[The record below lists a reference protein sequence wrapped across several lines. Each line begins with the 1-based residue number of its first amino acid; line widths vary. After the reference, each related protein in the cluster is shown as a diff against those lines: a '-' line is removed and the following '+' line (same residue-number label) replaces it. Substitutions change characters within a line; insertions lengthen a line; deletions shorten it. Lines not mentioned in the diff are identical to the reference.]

1 MLTNYSVLGGGSK
14 GTVST
19 MFLSST
25 KPSLTT
31 SIASSGNWST
41 NTSEAITEDAEENIT
56 NKVVIGTFLCLII
69 FLSLAGNV
77 LVCIA
82 VFTDRRL
89 KRLNN
94 MFIVSLAVAD
104 LWVSLMVMTFAVV
117 NDITGKWLFGKVY
130 CNIWISS
137 DIMGSTASI
146 LNLCVISLDRYIH
159 IRDPMKYARLM
170 NWKKV
175 AIAISLVWTISIILS
190 FIPINV
196 GWHKSPE
203 DKDSELPPELC
214 FLEISGTYAVVSS
227 SISFYLPCILMLSL
241 YFKLYMY
248 AREQVRSIKSTMVH
262 NHIGDQRGSGQA
274 SRLSDHKA
282 AVTLGVIMG
291 VFLICWLP
299 FFILNLIEAY
309 CKCAPTILFQIL
321 TWLGYFNSCL
331 NPVIYSIFNSEFRNA
346 FKRILFPKC
355 CRCLYK
361 DQRNFRYGS
370 YGSPVKSKNGNSTN
384 SEYLTSR
391 QENGRSHSHDSKH
404 PLMEEK
410 ITALWISLNYYY
422 WKCGYILHFIVQ
434 VYGNLIKFFMLGWKW
449 NVSRCCYM

>member
-1 MLTNYSVLGGGSK
+1 MVTNYSIAGAGSK
-14 GTVST
+14 STFSGMFISVS
-19 MFLSST
+19 
-25 KPSLTT
+25 KPALTT
-31 SIASSGNWST
+31 
-41 NTSEAITEDAEENIT
+41 AITTTVNVTTNASENTDGEELMDNMT
-56 NKVVIGTFLCLII
+56 NRIVIGTFLCLII

-89 KRLNN
+89 KKLNN

-104 LWVSLMVMTFAVV
+104 LWVSLIVMTFAVI
-117 NDITGKWLFGKVY
+117 NDIAGKWLFGAIY

-137 DIMGSTASI
+137 DVMGSTASI

-159 IRDPMKYARLM
+159 IRDPLKYARWM
-170 NWKKV
+170 TWKKV
-175 AIAISLVWTISIILS
+175 AIAITLVWTISIILS

-196 GWHKSPE
+196 GWHKSSG
-203 DKDSELPPELC
+203 DKSVLPPDVC
-214 FLEISGTYAVVSS
+214 ILEISGTYAVVSS
-227 SISFYLPCILMLSL
+227 SISFYLPCIVMLSL

-248 AREQVRSIKSTMVH
+248 AREQVRSINSTLVH

-309 CKCAPTILFQIL
+309 CKCAPIVLFQIL

-331 NPVIYSIFNSEFRNA
+331 NPIIYSIFNSEFRNA
-346 FKRILFPKC
+346 FKRILFPRS
-355 CRCLYK
+355 CRLMNR
-361 DQRNFRYGS
+361 DRRDFRYGS
-370 YGSPVKSKNGNSTN
+370 PKKSNNGTSTN
-384 SEYLTSR
+384 STFLPSK
-391 QENGRSHSHDSKH
+391 QENGSKVSHDSKH

-410 ITALWISLNYYY
+410 ITAL
-422 WKCGYILHFIVQ
+422 
-434 VYGNLIKFFMLGWKW
+434 
-449 NVSRCCYM
+449 

>member
-1 MLTNYSVLGGGSK
+1 MVTNYSVVGVGSK
-14 GTVST
+14 SGLST
-19 MFLSST
+19 MFVSAS
-25 KPSLTT
+25 KPALTT
-31 SIASSGNWST
+31 AITTAANVTT
-41 NTSEAITEDAEENIT
+41 NTSGSPGEEDLTDNLT
-56 NKVVIGTFLCLII
+56 NRIVIGTFLCLII
-69 FLSLAGNV
+69 FLSLVGNV

-104 LWVSLMVMTFAVV
+104 LWVSLVVMTFAVV

-137 DIMGSTASI
+137 DVMGSTASI

-159 IRDPMKYARLM
+159 IRDPLKYSRWM
-170 NWKKV
+170 TWKKV
-175 AIAISLVWTISIILS
+175 AIAISFVWTISIILS

-203 DKDSELPPELC
+203 DQNKELPPETC

-227 SISFYLPCILMLSL
+227 SISFYLPCIVMLSL
-241 YFKLYMY
+241 YCKLYMY
-248 AREQVRSIKSTMVH
+248 ARAQVRSINSTLVH
-262 NHIGDQRGSGQA
+262 NHIGEQRGSGQA
-274 SRLSDHKA
+274 SKLSDHKA

-309 CKCAPTILFQIL
+309 CKCAPVILFQIL

-331 NPVIYSIFNSEFRNA
+331 NPIIYSIFNSEFRNA
-346 FKRILFPKC
+346 FKRILFPKS
-355 CRCLYK
+355 CRCFNR
-361 DQRNFRYGS
+361 DRRDFRYT
-370 YGSPVKSKNGNSTN
+370 SPKKTKNGASSNNT
-384 SEYLTSR
+384 LLHQR
-391 QENGRSHSHDSKH
+391 QENGSRASHDSKH

-410 ITALWISLNYYY
+410 ITAL
-422 WKCGYILHFIVQ
+422 
-434 VYGNLIKFFMLGWKW
+434 
-449 NVSRCCYM
+449 

>member
-1 MLTNYSVLGGGSK
+1 MLTNYTVVDGGRRS
-14 GTVST
+14 TLSAMFVSPT
-19 MFLSST
+19 KSSLITTITASANSST
-25 KPSLTT
+25 NS
-31 SIASSGNWST
+31 SDSSG
-41 NTSEAITEDAEENIT
+41 DGVEENVT

-69 FLSLAGNV
+69 FLSLAGNI

-117 NDITGKWLFGKVY
+117 NDITGKWMFGSAY
-130 CNIWISS
+130 CNVWISS
-137 DIMGSTASI
+137 DVMGSTASI

-159 IRDPMKYARLM
+159 IRDPLKYARWM

-203 DKDSELPPELC
+203 DYDKVLPPELC
-214 FLEISGTYAVVSS
+214 YLEISGTYAVVSS
-227 SISFYLPCILMLSL
+227 SISFYLPCIVMLAL
-241 YFKLYMY
+241 YCKLYMY
-248 AREQVRSIKSTMVH
+248 AREQVRSINSTLVH
-262 NHIGDQRGSGQA
+262 NHIGEQRGSGQA

-309 CKCAPTILFQIL
+309 CKCAPIILFQIL

-331 NPVIYSIFNSEFRNA
+331 NPIIYSIFNSEFRNA
-346 FKRILFPKC
+346 FKKILFPKN
-355 CRCLYK
+355 CRCFNR
-361 DQRNFRYGS
+361 DGRSFRYGT
-370 YGSPVKSKNGNSTN
+370 PKKTKNGTSAN
-384 SEYLTSR
+384 SEIITTR
-391 QENGRSHSHDSKH
+391 QENGSKTSHESKH

-410 ITALWISLNYYY
+410 ITAL
-422 WKCGYILHFIVQ
+422 
-434 VYGNLIKFFMLGWKW
+434 
-449 NVSRCCYM
+449 